1 MEEEKRKRKEC
12 LSPYSLSHVQSDLMD
27 EEMDEVIERREAPII
42 LSHNTLAEEIAEERR
57 SDHKIYIPWLPS
69 YTHITYPLSIC
80 FHIFILRFH
89 ELKG

>member
-1 MEEEKRKRKEC
+1 MKGQGTEEVMEEEKRKRKEC
-12 LSPYSLSHVQSDLMD
+12 LVSLFISPMYTSETS
-27 EEMDEVIERREAPII
+27 EGER
-42 LSHNTLAEEIAEERR
+42 EIAEERR